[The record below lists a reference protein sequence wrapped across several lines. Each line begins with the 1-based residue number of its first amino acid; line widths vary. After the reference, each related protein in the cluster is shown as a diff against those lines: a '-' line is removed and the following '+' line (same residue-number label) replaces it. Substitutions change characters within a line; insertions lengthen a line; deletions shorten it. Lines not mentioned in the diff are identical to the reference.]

1 MPDARLLIAGDVSG
15 REDLMRLARELGL
28 AKSVA
33 FVAGAPDNLPFYLL
47 SDVVVYPASGAED
60 GFGALEA
67 MAVGRPVVAA
77 WESDAADRIVDGEN
91 GRVAPPEDSAAL
103 AKALLWALQSQQHAR
118 EVGANAREHVRVE
131 YSEQALTQQANR
143 LLETELR
150 ATTLD

>member
-1 MPDARLLIAGDVSG
+1 
-15 REDLMRLARELGL
+15 
-28 AKSVA
+28 
-33 FVAGAPDNLPFYLL
+33 
-47 SDVVVYPASGAED
+47 SGAED

-67 MAVGRPVVAA
+67 MAAGRPVVAA

-103 AKALLWALQSQQHAR
+103 AKALLWSLQSQQHAR
-118 EVGANAREHVRVE
+118 QVGAKAREHVRVE